1 MINLHFSMLKHD
13 LRWSNF
19 LRIHTKSSGR
29 WSPTACAPESSRATQ
44 FFRRSSRHASR
55 FGRDA
60 ETWVTQ
66 SFFWLTLEELS
77 PSELDLTM
85 KTKKKNIG
93 KLHPR
98 EKKSW
103 WQNKNHHPP
112 QTTKKDMNL
121 LSNNPSLKTNRSVQN
136 AAIMWLGWPIRHWDH
151 WDVATNGNLTNQTQ
165 GAYQP
170 KLVPGSCNVQ
180 RRKVHKTWK
189 EQLKKDR
196 HIIVVQYLY
205 K

>member
-1 MINLHFSMLKHD
+1 
-13 LRWSNF
+13 
-19 LRIHTKSSGR
+19 
-29 WSPTACAPESSRATQ
+29 
-44 FFRRSSRHASR
+44 
-55 FGRDA
+55 
-60 ETWVTQ
+60 
-66 SFFWLTLEELS
+66 
-77 PSELDLTM
+77 
-85 KTKKKNIG
+85 
-93 KLHPR
+93 
-98 EKKSW
+98 
-103 WQNKNHHPP
+103 
-112 QTTKKDMNL
+112 MNL